1 MAGELNGKVAI
12 VTGAGG
18 GIGRPTALALAA
30 AGASVAVVDI
40 GAEAAAETAA
50 QIESAGGRAIALVAD
65 IADETAVSAMVQAVE
80 RAFGGIDVLVNN
92 AARGVVG
99 DHDVLSMTVEVW
111 DQVMIVNTRGTM
123 LCCKH
128 ALPSM
133 IRRGGGSV
141 VNISS
146 GAALT
151 GQLTLTAYAA
161 AKAAVISLTSSVATL
176 HGKDGIRC
184 NAIAPGLILHDKLA
198 AAMPPAYVQMD
209 QDNVLL
215 PYQGRPEDIAGAVL
229 FLASDAS
236 RFITG
241 HVLPVDGGLLAHT
254 PIYAPTRALNDDS
267 HYGVQ
272 GGALGS
278 S

>member
-1 MAGELNGKVAI
+1 MAGELKSKVAI

-18 GIGRPTALALAA
+18 GIGRPTALQLAA
-30 AGASVAVVDI
+30 AGASVAVVDVDAAM
-40 GAEAAAETAA
+40 AEQTAA
-50 QIESAGGRAIALVAD
+50 QIEAAGGRAIALSAD
-65 IADETAVSAMVQAVE
+65 IADEAAVSAMVQATE
-80 RAFGGIDVLVNN
+80 RAFGGLDVLVNN
-92 AARGVVG
+92 AARGAAG
-99 DHDVLSMTVEVW
+99 DHDLLSMTVAVW

-128 ALPSM
+128 AVPAM

-161 AKAAVISLTSSVATL
+161 AKAAVISLTRSVATL
-176 HGKDGIRC
+176 HGVDGIRC

-198 AAMPPAYVQMD
+198 AAMPPAFVQMD
-209 QDNVLL
+209 RDNVLL
-215 PYQGRPEDIAGAVL
+215 PYQGGPADIAGAVL

-254 PIYAPTRALNDDS
+254 PIYAATRALADDS

-272 GGALGS
+272 GGVLGS